1 MNQTMKHYAKPIV
14 ESIEVKSADFL
25 MQLAGS
31 PDHGQSS
38 APKKR
43 TKIF

>member
-1 MNQTMKHYAKPIV
+1 MKLYLKP
-14 ESIEVKSADFL
+14 EIETIEIKSADFL

-31 PDHGQSS
+31 PEHGQSSS

>member
-1 MNQTMKHYAKPIV
+1 MKHYSKPIV

-31 PDHGQSS
+31 PEHGQSS
-38 APKKR
+38 LAPKKR

>member
-1 MNQTMKHYAKPIV
+1 MKHYSKPIV
-14 ESIEVKSADFL
+14 ESIEVKSADCF
-25 MQLAGS
+25 MAAAGS
-31 PDHGQSS
+31 GEHGQSS